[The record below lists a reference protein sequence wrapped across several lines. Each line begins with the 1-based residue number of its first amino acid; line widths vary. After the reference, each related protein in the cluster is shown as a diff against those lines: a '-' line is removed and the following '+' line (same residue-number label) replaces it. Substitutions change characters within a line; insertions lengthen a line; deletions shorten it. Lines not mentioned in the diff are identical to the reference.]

1 MCFVARETEMR
12 PNRCSVG
19 RYVAIAVETGTFP
32 ISLSEGTLAADKI
45 DAVSERDDGVPTM
58 YTNFVAPLR

>member
-32 ISLSEGTLAADKI
+32 ISLSEGTLADKI
-45 DAVSERDDGVPTM
+45 DAVSERDDGALTM
-58 YTNFVAPLR
+58 YTMLVPLLR

>member
-12 PNRCSVG
+12 PNRCSGG

-32 ISLSEGTLAADKI
+32 ISLSEGTLADKI

-58 YTNFVAPLR
+58 YTNLVAPQR

>member
-12 PNRCSVG
+12 PSRCSVG

-32 ISLSEGTLAADKI
+32 ISLSEGTLADKI

-58 YTNFVAPLR
+58 YTNFVAPQR